1 MVPDT
6 FYHLYNRGN
15 NKQKVFFTDENYS
28 FFLKYF
34 DTYLSPVLNVYA
46 YCLLPNH
53 YHILIK
59 TKPETE
65 VSSLTI
71 FGKKLKYKERLTSLF
86 KKFFISYAKAIN
98 KQESRTGSLF
108 EKPFHRKYITNENYL
123 IRTILYIHLN
133 PFHHKL
139 NTDYRK
145 YKWSSYVRFMNNKPS
160 RLMKEEVLNMFG
172 SRENFLVMHEEQKDV
187 LSLNEF
193 EKL

>member
-15 NKQKVFFTDENYS
+15 NKQKVFFTNENYS
-28 FFLKYF
+28 FFLKNF
-34 DTYLSPVLNVYA
+34 DAYLSPALNVYA

-65 VSSLTI
+65 VNSLTI
-71 FGKKLKYKERLTSLF
+71 FGKKLKYKDRLTSLF
-86 KKFFISYAKAIN
+86 KNFFISYAKAIN
-98 KQESRTGSLF
+98 KQENRTSSLF

-123 IRTILYIHLN
+123 VRIILYIHLN

-145 YKWSSYVRFMNNKPS
+145 YKWSSYIRFMNNKPS
-160 RLMKEEVLNMFG
+160 RLMKEEVLDMFG
-172 SRENFLVMHEEQKDV
+172 GRENFIVIHEEQKDV
-187 LSLNEF
+187 LLLNEF
-193 EKL
+193 EK